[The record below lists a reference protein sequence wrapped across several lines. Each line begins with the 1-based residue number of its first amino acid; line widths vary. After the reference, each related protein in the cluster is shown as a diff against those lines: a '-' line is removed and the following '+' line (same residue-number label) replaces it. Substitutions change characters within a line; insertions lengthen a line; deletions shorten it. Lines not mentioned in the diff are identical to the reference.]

1 MANTVIG
8 TPYYLS
14 PEIWEGKPYDSHSDI
29 YSLGVILY
37 ELCALKKPYEAP
49 NALALCSI
57 VTKGEH
63 EDIPNIYSDDLKNL
77 VNRMLSLDP
86 HQRPTAREIKQ
97 MKIITKGAINIINKN
112 QTIISKQINSPKR
125 KRLLNLNLMN
135 NTNANEQENIPFN
148 DFIDEDD
155 ENEEEEMVIE
165 DDFIEDDF
173 IKEEEEEEEEMD
185 EEQLFLLQETSNA
198 LRQSIIISPMK

>member
-1 MANTVIG
+1 
-8 TPYYLS
+8 
-14 PEIWEGKPYDSHSDI
+14 
-29 YSLGVILY
+29 
-37 ELCALKKPYEAP
+37 
-49 NALALCSI
+49 
-57 VTKGEH
+57 
-63 EDIPNIYSDDLKNL
+63 
-77 VNRMLSLDP
+77 
-86 HQRPTAREIKQ
+86 